1 MAPATKKKKATG
13 VSRSYTVL
21 RKPTL
26 DPKKKVSSQG
36 TSRTTTKTGTHLAAR
51 VAIRRRTRPSRIY
64 LYRKKRIT
72 TYSIKYSKNKDGK
85 TKASAKQIRTAAAKR
100 GKTTKKATK
109 KKRTTTKRKTT
120 KRKTTKRKTT
130 KRKTPTAAE
139 IRRKIRRL
147 SQML

>member
-1 MAPATKKKKATG
+1 MAPATKKKKSTG

-36 TSRTTTKTGTHLAAR
+36 TSRTTTKTATHLAAR

-64 LYRKKRIT
+64 LYRKNRIT
-72 TYSIKYSKNKDGK
+72 TYSIKYGKNKDGK
-85 TKASAKQIRTAAAKR
+85 TKATAKQIRTAAAKR
-100 GKTTKKATK
+100 GKTTKK
-109 KKRTTTKRKTT
+109 KRKTT

-130 KRKTPTAAE
+130 KRKTPTAAD